1 MEQSRACRFW
11 ARGLWA
17 AALVSVSAGF
27 SAWAVD
33 LPDPVIWWDMEAV
46 SNGKIADKSGN
57 GHDLTLDAEVSLTN
71 GCGGAESSALFLN
84 GKRGSRATFTSPAL
98 GSRTIAFWWRR
109 GVGAGGLG
117 WAGGNT
123 YPYIFGS
130 FSSLN
135 MHFSNS
141 ADYDMSTSIFAAN
154 TQQNPSRYFTQGGLP
169 KIYREAWTHVA
180 LTFEVTDTVEE
191 SSSITVS
198 HIAYKAYLNG
208 VCVAAPTTD
217 YVITNIAR
225 TGTAVIGDNLPTSNR
240 SPYGALDEFRV
251 WDTALD
257 AEQVWAEYVRK
268 RDDYDQTKLLGRWTF
283 DDHSTDASG
292 SLVLT
297 DVAHQAGNITCGT
310 GITVVNGGM
319 EGACVRCC
327 GDTTCWGTFA
337 LPVPL
342 EGDFTW
348 TCWLNQSPDSYK
360 DTLAKIGGDGRN
372 RGPRLLASN
381 GYYINLKGGEPSEWN
396 TRIIFVMTPG
406 ENSELSISN
415 CRAPM
420 GAWSH
425 LAVTEHFSVGANG
438 QRRVV
443 SRAYM
448 NGEFAGEI
456 AERDVGTRA
465 ATANWFFAN
474 TAKNG
479 TRPIEGM
486 VDDLRLYAGVLS
498 SNTIRRL
505 YRGAAAVDAGADFT
519 VAGETAEL
527 HGEVAASAPGDLRA
541 GYAGTPQ
548 WSLVSAP
555 AGGEGTAILQ
565 PGRTVT
571 QVTLPVEGAYVFR
584 LSNTLE
590 DVGLSR
596 SDDVTVTRVAT
607 AGAAPTVSAAVTSAE
622 PYRLTAT
629 ATAGARI
636 HWAKVSGPGGVWFA
650 DENAVETTADFGAAG
665 TYVVR
670 CTAEKD
676 GAAASADVTVTVS
689 ALETCDLASG
699 LIRWWPL
706 SGIDFTKERIANSTR
721 PTMGKNA
728 DDVVIRTFEEG
739 PGGGYAMRA
748 NGFQAYF
755 NLGDALAETK
765 SDSTQNNSPPTT
777 RYRAV
782 SAWVW
787 HDSSDTNTFKNA
799 AIFMA
804 PYTLGLWY
812 NYNVGDGTADGLLL
826 CQQGWGLNDNEIGY
840 MKQPYTLPHP
850 LTDRWTHVYAL
861 FDRSQGT
868 DFELWID
875 GVKQTPTSTPTKR
888 RGRVKNE
895 FDVGGIYL
903 DTNAAVLG
911 ADNGYSYYG
920 NNKKNALMSRCFP
933 GKVADV
939 RIYNRKLAAREI
951 KKLAAD
957 PDVAANLAPAIDPFE
972 KDAISAAT
980 KKAKNVATAVFDDGE
995 PAVGELTYQW
1005 SILSGDAAAAS
1016 FGDATARETTF
1027 TATAVGTYMLQL
1039 AVSDGERTSYSAPLT
1054 VEVVAAGTIVVI
1066 K

>member
-1 MEQSRACRFW
+1 MEKSRVCRFW

-46 SNGKIADKSGN
+46 SNGKIVDKSGN
-57 GHDLTLDAEVSLTN
+57 GHDLTLDAEASLTN

-154 TQQNPSRYFTQGGLP
+154 PQQNPSRYFTQGGLP

-180 LTFEVTDTVEE
+180 LTFEVTNTVEE
-191 SSSITVS
+191 SPSITVS

-217 YVITNIAR
+217 YAVTNIAR
-225 TGTAVIGDNLPTSNR
+225 AGTAVIGDNLPNSNR

-268 RDDYDQTKLLGRWTF
+268 RDDYDQTKLLGHWTF
-283 DDHSTDASG
+283 DDHTTDASG

-310 GITVVNGGM
+310 GITVVDGGM

-348 TCWLNQSPDSYK
+348 TCWVNQSPDSYK
-360 DTLAKIGGDGRN
+360 DTLAKIGGDGLN
-372 RGPRLLASN
+372 RGPRLLQYGNSW
-381 GYYINLKGGEPSEWN
+381 YYINMKGAMPAEWDWN
-396 TRIIFVMTPG
+396 RILVLTPG
-406 ENSELSISN
+406 DNGEQLILNS
-415 CRAPM
+415 RAHE

-425 LAVTEHFSVGANG
+425 LAVTTRFLVNASGTRQARTV
-438 QRRVV
+438 
-443 SRAYM
+443 AYM
-448 NGEFAGEI
+448 NGEYAGEI
-456 AERDVGTRA
+456 AARDLGTRA
-465 ATANWFFAN
+465 SATGWTLANGG
-474 TAKNG
+474 TNG
-479 TRPIEGM
+479 TRPYEGF
-486 VDDLRLYAGVLS
+486 VDDLRLYAGALS
-498 SNTIRRL
+498 SNAIVRL

-519 VAGETAEL
+519 VAGETATL
-527 HGEVAASAPGDLRA
+527 RGAVGASAPEDVRK

-548 WSLVSAP
+548 WTLVSAP
-555 AGGEGTAILQ
+555 VGGEGATILQ
-565 PGRTVT
+565 PGRATT
-571 QVTLPVEGAYVFR
+571 HVTLPVEGAYVFR
-584 LSNTLE
+584 LSNVLE
-590 DVGLSR
+590 DVGLER
-596 SDDVTVTRVAT
+596 HDDVTVTRVAA
-607 AGAAPTVSAAVTSAE
+607 AGAAPAVSVAATGSE

-629 ATAGARI
+629 VTAGARVS
-636 HWAKVSGPGGVWFA
+636 WEKVSGPGRVWFA
-650 DENAVETTADFGAAG
+650 DANGAETAADFGEAG
-665 TYVVR
+665 TYVLR

-676 GAAASADVTVTVS
+676 GAAATADATVTVDVTES
-689 ALETCDLASG
+689 CDLSSG

-706 SGIDFTKERIANSTR
+706 AGPDFTKERITNSTR
-721 PTMGKNA
+721 PTMGTNA
-728 DDVVIRTFEEG
+728 AGVVIRAFEDG
-739 PGGGYAMRA
+739 PAGYAMRA
-748 NGFQAYF
+748 NGFEAHF
-755 NLGDALAETK
+755 NLGNGLAETA
-765 SDSTQNNSPPTT
+765 STSNGNSPPTE

-799 AIFMA
+799 AIFMV

-826 CQQGWGLNDNEIGY
+826 CQQGWGPNDTTIGY
-840 MKQPYTLPHP
+840 MKRPYALPHP

-861 FDRSQGT
+861 FDRSQGS

-875 GVKQTPTSTPTKR
+875 GEKQVPTSTPAGK
-888 RGRVKNE
+888 RGRVRTP
-895 FDVGGIYL
+895 FDVGGIAY
-903 DTNAAVLG
+903 NANEAGV
-911 ADNGYSYYG
+911 DNGYSYYG
-920 NNKKNALMSRCFP
+920 NNKNNALMSRCFP

-939 RIYNRKLAAREI
+939 RIYNRKLTAREV
-951 KKLAAD
+951 KKLAMN
-957 PDVAANLAPAIDPFE
+957 PDVAANRAPAIDPFE
-972 KDAISAAT
+972 KTTVVSAT
-980 KKAKNVATAVFDDGE
+980 KKSKAVATAVFDDGE
-995 PAVGELTYQW
+995 PTGGELTYEW
-1005 SILSGDAAAAS
+1005 SVLSGEAVAAS
-1016 FGDATARETTF
+1016 FGDVTARETTF
-1027 TATAVGTYMLQL
+1027 TATAVGTYVLQL

-1054 VEVVAAGTIVVI
+1054 VEVVAAGTIVMI
-1066 K
+1066 R

>member
-1 MEQSRACRFW
+1 MNTSKTPHF
-11 ARGLWA
+11 GGMKSLA
-17 AALVSVSAGF
+17 AVIALGASALCV
-27 SAWAVD
+27 AAN
-33 LPDPVIWWDMEAV
+33 LPDPIIWWDMEAV
-46 SNGKIADKSGN
+46 SNGKIADRSGN
-57 GHDLTLDAEVSLTN
+57 GRDLTLSTGASLTN
-71 GCGGAESSALFLN
+71 GFGGANTSALFIDGTKN
-84 GKRGSRATFTSPAL
+84 GYATFSSPAL
-98 GSRTIAFWWRR
+98 GSRTIAYWIRR
-109 GVGAGGLG
+109 CVGAGPIG

-123 YPYIFGS
+123 YPYVFTG
-130 FSSLN
+130 FSSLS
-135 MHFSNS
+135 MHFSNNS
-141 ADYDMSTSIFAAN
+141 DYNIDTSIFAGN

-169 KIYREAWTHVA
+169 KIHRETWTHVA
-180 LTFEVTDTVEE
+180 ITFDVTNTVEE

-198 HIAYKAYLNG
+198 HITYKAYLNG
-208 VCVAAPTTD
+208 ICVSAPTTD
-217 YVITNIAR
+217 YAITNIAR
-225 TGTAVIGDNLPTSNR
+225 SGTAVLGNNAVNASRPIL
-240 SPYGALDEFRV
+240 GALDEFRV

-268 RDDYDQTKLLGRWTF
+268 RDDYDQTALLGHWTF
-283 DDHSTDASG
+283 DDHTTNASG

-310 GITVVNGGM
+310 GVTVVDGGM
-319 EGACVRCC
+319 EGACVRCS
-327 GDTTCWGTFA
+327 GDTTCWGTFT

-342 EGDFTW
+342 QGDFTW

-372 RGPRLLASN
+372 RGPRLLATT
-381 GYYINLKGGEPSEWN
+381 GYYINLKGGEPGEWDW
-396 TRIIFVMTPG
+396 RLIYVMTPG
-406 ENSELSISN
+406 ENSELSINN
-415 CRAPM
+415 CRAQM

-425 LAVTEHFSVGANG
+425 LAVTEHFTVGANG

-443 SRAYM
+443 TRAYM

-456 AERDVGTRA
+456 AERDVGTQNSN
-465 ATANWFFAN
+465 ANWFFAN

-519 VAGETAEL
+519 VAGATAEL
-527 HGEVAASAPGDLRA
+527 HGEVGVSAPEGIRA

-555 AGGEGTAILQ
+555 AGGEGATILQ
-565 PGRTVT
+565 PGRMVT

-596 SDDVTVTRVAT
+596 SDDVTVTRVAS
-607 AGAAPTVSAAVTSAE
+607 AGAAPAVSATVTAAE
-622 PYRLTAT
+622 PYRVTAT
-629 ATAGARI
+629 ASAGARV
-636 HWAKVSGPGGVWFA
+636 HWAKVSGPGGVWFV
-650 DENAVETTADFGAAG
+650 DENAAETAVDFGAAG

-689 ALETCDLASG
+689 ALETCDLTSG

-755 NLGDALAETK
+755 NLGNALAETK
-765 SDSTQNNSPPTT
+765 SNSSQDNSPPTE

-826 CQQGWGLNDNEIGY
+826 CQQGWGVDNTEIGY

-888 RGRVKNE
+888 RGRVKTE

-903 DTNAAVLG
+903 DTNASVLG

-920 NNKKNALMSRCFP
+920 NNKNNALMSRCFP

-939 RIYNRKLAAREI
+939 RIYNRKLTAREI

-957 PDVAANLAPAIDPFE
+957 PDVAANRAPAIDPFE
-972 KDAISAAT
+972 KDAICAAT
-980 KKAKNVATAVFDDGE
+980 KKAKAVATAVFDDGE
-995 PAVGELTYQW
+995 PAGGELTYKW
-1005 SILSGDAAAAS
+1005 SVLSGDAAAAS

-1027 TATAVGTYMLQL
+1027 TATTVGTYVLQL
-1039 AVSDGERTSYSAPLT
+1039 AVFDGERTSYSAPLT
-1054 VEVVAAGTIVVI
+1054 VEVVAAGAVIVI
-1066 K
+1066 R